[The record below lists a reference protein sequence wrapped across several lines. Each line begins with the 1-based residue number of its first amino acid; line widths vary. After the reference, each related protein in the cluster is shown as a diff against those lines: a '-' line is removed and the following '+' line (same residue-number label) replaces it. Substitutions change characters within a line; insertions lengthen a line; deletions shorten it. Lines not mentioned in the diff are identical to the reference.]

1 MTPCGTSDEGV
12 FVAGGRWLAAE
23 GRGDNLRGRELD
35 DFMKMISKAAWVC
48 GVAACVGLGSSGWA
62 GDWPAWRGPKGNGV
76 LDEPLPDS
84 LPVEGLKRAW
94 KVQVGV
100 GFTAATVSAGRVYMM
115 GNVDKSDRVTVWCL
129 DAATGGV
136 KWKRDWESKL
146 APTMYEGGPNATPV
160 VEGDSLYVVVKP
172 ARLLR
177 LKADSGETLWE
188 TDLAKKVPAELSPWG
203 ISGSPRVTGDS
214 VVVNYGSNGT
224 LLDAAT
230 GAVRWSTGRKS
241 PSFNVPAMARVKG
254 EPALMV
260 LATNALVGVRMK
272 DGGELF
278 RHPFGEGYFCH
289 ASDPIVEGESVFISS
304 ADHGGQ
310 RIGFGT
316 GQPTVEWKTREF
328 GNFMVTPVLVDG
340 HLYGI
345 NACDAKQSE
354 TTLRCVDW
362 KTGQVKWSQP
372 GFGWGSFVAGPGNKM
387 LLLSDQG
394 EMTLASVTPEGFR
407 NLGSFQALGGKCW
420 TPPVVANGRVY
431 VRNAA
436 GELVCYLLP
445 PTTS

>member
-1 MTPCGTSDEGV
+1 MNRIRRVMLGMGL
-12 FVAGGRWLAAE
+12 AGCMGA
-23 GRGDNLRGRELD
+23 
-35 DFMKMISKAAWVC
+35 
-48 GVAACVGLGSSGWA
+48 SSGWA
-62 GDWPAWRGPKGNGV
+62 ADWPAWRGAKGDGV
-76 LDEPLPDS
+76 VSEPLPDT

-100 GFTAATVSAGRVYMM
+100 GFTAATVSGGRVYTM
-115 GNVDKSDRVTVWCL
+115 GNVDKTDQATVWCL

-136 KWKRDWESKL
+136 KWKREWDSKL
-146 APTMYEGGPNATPV
+146 EPTMYEGGPNATPV
-160 VEGDSLYVVVKP
+160 VEGGALYVVVKP
-172 ARLLR
+172 ARVLR
-177 LKADSGETLWE
+177 LKADTGETVWE
-188 TDLAKKVPAELSPWG
+188 TDLAAKLAAELSPWG
-203 ISGSPRVTGDS
+203 ISGAPRIEGDA

-230 GAVRWSTGRKS
+230 GAVRWTTGRKS
-241 PSFNVPAMARVKG
+241 PSFNVPTPARVG
-254 EPALMV
+254 NEPALMV

-289 ASDPIVEGESVFISS
+289 ASDPVVNGSSVFISS

-310 RIGFGT
+310 LIDFSS
-316 GQPTVEWKTREF
+316 GQPRVEWKTREF
-328 GNFMVTPVLVDG
+328 GNFMVTPVVMDG

-345 NACDAKQSE
+345 NACDVKQTE
-354 TTLRCVDW
+354 TTLRCVEW
-362 KTGQVKWSQP
+362 KTGKVKWSQP
-372 GFGWGSFVAGPGNKM
+372 GFGWGSFVAGPGNRM
-387 LLLSDQG
+387 LLLSDKG
-394 EMTLASVTPEGFR
+394 ELTLASVTPDGFR